1 MSKAQSGFLSH
12 RPGPIVTEPTGD
24 TTARSKL
31 SQRDKAN
38 KEYSSLNTSKSAFQ
52 IKPASLKPIKLSSIP
67 FRRVP
72 EVENASKDSWDHRD
86 AKFAVERTPERT
98 GFLNSQSQTLSIGPN
113 TNYFVERKKL
123 IESLVKSQAE
133 KHPKKLPALGGRSS
147 QGPHQAETLFTAPTV
162 VVENAETEES
172 DSHSKSRRRI
182 KLRGPQ
188 QKNPDTGFRKRDFKL
203 KVYSRKNMF
212 EGFSFFQY
220 DQYIVNDSTMQ
231 KVVVRD
237 QLIIFMDKVNTLKNE
252 IYDDALTKRIVMY
265 ISPEELKSL
274 NTKVEE
280 VLSIMNELIKLLL
293 FDIIDELDN
302 IKLSKSP
309 LEPLQMEEPKSEQDL
324 YVQNSHLVK
333 KVLEHFREGV
343 ECYMVLCR
351 QSRSNRVLDDINC
364 YLILQFIER
373 GRFGTG
379 MVLQRL
385 RHLKVRIV
393 NWVI

>member
-1 MSKAQSGFLSH
+1 MINIPV
-12 RPGPIVTEPTGD
+12 R
-24 TTARSKL
+24 KL
-31 SQRDKAN
+31 
-38 KEYSSLNTSKSAFQ
+38 
-52 IKPASLKPIKLSSIP
+52 
-67 FRRVP
+67 P
-72 EVENASKDSWDHRD
+72 EIETLSKDSWDHKD
-86 AKFAVERTPERT
+86 AKYAVERIPEGT
-98 GFLNSQSQTLSIGPN
+98 GFMNSQSQTLSVGAN
-113 TNYFVERKKL
+113 SNYFIERKKL
-123 IESLVKSQAE
+123 IEALVKSPAE
-133 KHPKKLPALGGRSS
+133 KHPKKRGKSKPRPPAVRS
-147 QGPHQAETLFTAPTV
+147 HRETLLTSPGV

-172 DSHSKSRRRI
+172 DGERPSQHKSSRPRFFETH
-182 KLRGPQ
+182 KGPQ
-188 QKNPDTGFRKRDFKL
+188 LRKRDFKL

-252 IYDDALTKRIVMY
+252 IYDDALTQRVIAYVT
-265 ISPEELKSL
+265 PEELKGL
-274 NTKVEE
+274 NVKVEE
-280 VLSIMNELIKLLL
+280 VMSIMNELIKLLL

-309 LEPLQMEEPKSEQDL
+309 LEPLQAEEPKSEQDL
-324 YVQNSHLVK
+324 YLQNSHLVK

-379 MVLQRL
+379 MILQRL

-393 NWVI
+393 NWVVFP

>member
-1 MSKAQSGFLSH
+1 M
-12 RPGPIVTEPTGD
+12 
-24 TTARSKL
+24 
-31 SQRDKAN
+31 
-38 KEYSSLNTSKSAFQ
+38 
-52 IKPASLKPIKLSSIP
+52 
-67 FRRVP
+67 P
-72 EVENASKDSWDHRD
+72 EIENLSKDSWDHKD
-86 AKFAVERTPERT
+86 AKYAVEKTPERT
-98 GFLNSQSQTLSIGPN
+98 GFMNSQSQTLSVGAN
-113 TNYFVERKKL
+113 TNYFLERKKL

-133 KHPKKLPALGGRSS
+133 KHPKKLPTLKGRPS
-147 QGPHQAETLFTAPTV
+147 GVHTHQETLFTSPAV

-172 DSHSKSRRRI
+172 DSDLKSKRKKTRQSFFH
-182 KLRGPQ
+182 KNKGPQ
-188 QKNPDTGFRKRDFKL
+188 LRKRDFKL

-252 IYDDALTKRIVMY
+252 IYDDALTQRVITY
-265 ISPEELKSL
+265 IPPEELKGL
-274 NTKVEE
+274 NMKVEE
-280 VLSIMNELIKLLL
+280 VMSIMNELIKLLL

-309 LEPLQMEEPKSEQDL
+309 LEPLQAEDPKSEQDL

-393 NWVI
+393 NWVAFR